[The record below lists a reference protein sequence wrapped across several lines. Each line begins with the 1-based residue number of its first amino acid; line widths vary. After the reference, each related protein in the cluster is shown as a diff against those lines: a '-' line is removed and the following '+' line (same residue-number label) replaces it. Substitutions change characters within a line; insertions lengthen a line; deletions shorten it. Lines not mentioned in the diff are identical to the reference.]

1 MVRLVEQ
8 KVGFIAMAS
17 ECKAINKIPEIGV
30 GMIGQAF
37 MGKAHSNAWKKM
49 PYIFWPPAAIP
60 KLVKICARHEEQ
72 LKESARRYGYMEYT
86 TNWRDLINDE
96 RILIV
101 DNGGPNNL
109 HAEPSIEAAKAG
121 KHIICEK
128 PLARNAIEAKEM
140 RDEIRK
146 AGVKNICCY
155 NYRVVPAIVLAKNLI
170 MEGKLGRIFH
180 YRARYL
186 QEWIADPDF
195 PMIWKLRKAECGSGA
210 LGDIGSHV
218 IDLGRFLC
226 GEISSVMAVAT
237 TFIEER
243 YNEQTKKKEKV
254 EVDDAVAAVVEFEN
268 GAIGTIEASR
278 FCPGRKNYN
287 TIEINGENGSIWWDL
302 ENMNNLWVYW
312 KNEEPA
318 DTRGF
323 HCINVTES
331 YHPYYDKW
339 WPHGHIIG
347 WENTFVHIVYNMVEA
362 VINNKSLEPY
372 IATFE
377 DGYRNCV
384 VCDAILESAE
394 TGKKVFCKYE

>member
-1 MVRLVEQ
+1 MAEK
-8 KVGFIAMAS
+8 KVGFVAMSS
-17 ECKAINKIPEIGV
+17 EKKSLDDIPSIGV

-49 PYIFWPPAAIP
+49 PYIFWPPPAIP
-60 KLVKICARHEEQ
+60 ELVKICGQNEQ
-72 LKESARRYGYMEYT
+72 NLRESAKRYGYSSYT
-86 TNWRDLINDE
+86 TDWKNLIEDD
-96 RILIV
+96 RVQIV
-101 DNGGPNNL
+101 DNGTPNYL

-128 PLARNAIEAKEM
+128 PLARNAAEAKKM
-140 RDEIRK
+140 RDAALKYNVR
-146 AGVKNICCY
+146 NICCF
-155 NYRVVPAIVLAKNLI
+155 NYRVVPAVVLAKNLI
-170 MEGKLGRIFH
+170 ADGKLGKIFH
-180 YRARYL
+180 FRARYL
-186 QEWIADPDF
+186 QEWITDPGF
-195 PMIWKLRKAECGSGA
+195 PMIWRLRKEQCGSGA
-210 LGDIGSHV
+210 LGDLGSHV

-226 GEISSVMAVAT
+226 GEIASVMAVTT
-237 TFIEER
+237 TFIKER
-243 YNEQTKKKEKV
+243 LDESTGKKEKV
-254 EVDDAVAAVVEFEN
+254 DVDDAMASVVEFKN

-287 TIEINGENGSIWWDL
+287 TIEINGEKGSIWWDL

-312 KNEEPA
+312 KEEEPS

-347 WENTFVHIVYNMVEA
+347 WENTFVHLAYNMVDA
-362 VINNKSLEPY
+362 VINNIKLEPY

-377 DGYRNCV
+377 DGYRNNV
-384 VCDAILESAE
+384 ICDAIAESAE
-394 TGKKVFCKYE
+394 TGKKTKCVFE